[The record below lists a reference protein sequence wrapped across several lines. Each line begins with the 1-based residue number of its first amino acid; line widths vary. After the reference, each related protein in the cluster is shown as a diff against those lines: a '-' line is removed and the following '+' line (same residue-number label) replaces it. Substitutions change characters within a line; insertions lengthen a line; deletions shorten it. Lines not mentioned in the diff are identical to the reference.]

1 MSLYL
6 SKQSYKAKSVLPI
19 SLLPVSLHC
28 NTPVTG
34 AVSRLRD
41 PNKICNCTHKSNSS
55 CLLLMLHA
63 PRIGTSE
70 RHPSRLMSQKVPS
83 PTPCLSPEQCCR
95 YFLTFV
101 QCWSW
106 CCLKA
111 CFCWFC
117 IPFPRH
123 HPCPPVSHKAAASSP
138 SSLKLSLSGQ
148 PS

>member
-101 QCWSW
+101 QCWS
-106 CCLKA
+106 CLKA

-117 IPFPRH
+117 IPFPPH
-123 HPCPPVSHKAAASSP
+123 HPCPPVPHKAAASSP